1 MLKRLDATRGN
12 MLKAIFAFSIPL
24 ILATIA
30 QTLFDVADK
39 AVLGHMAG
47 NAAVAAVGATGAV
60 TSLIINGAV
69 GLSTGTTIVLS
80 RFWGQRDKEK
90 IRSTIDT
97 SLITAIGFGII
108 VAIAGF
114 FLSPMFLT
122 ITNCPDEC
130 FDGALL
136 YIRIYL
142 SAAPITLFYN
152 YGSAV
157 LRTTGD
163 SRRPLLYILAGGVVN
178 VVLNVILCFVLY
190 EKVAAV
196 AIATVASKLVSGLL
210 VAKRLC
216 SLEEDYARV
225 SIREMR
231 FDLQSFVRIF
241 RFGIPTAISNM
252 VIPLGNLQITSAI
265 NSYGVDAIAGNSAAT
280 SIHAT
285 VSAFSGGFSSAT
297 SIFMGQNIGAE
308 KPERVKKAFWYSA
321 ALNVVITGV
330 LGVLVFLS
338 GEIWIGLIIGF
349 DEANAINYGMSRLSY
364 VCLPVAVS
372 AINASIGGAIQAFG
386 YANIRSISNVAFNL
400 GFRIIWM
407 QLIYPLNQTFNMI
420 MQCYLV
426 SWLLNMAF
434 YLVLFAVVYI
444 RYMKFGIC
452 KKV

>member
-1 MLKRLDATRGN
+1 
-12 MLKAIFAFSIPL
+12 
-24 ILATIA
+24 
-30 QTLFDVADK
+30 
-39 AVLGHMAG
+39 
-47 NAAVAAVGATGAV
+47 
-60 TSLIINGAV
+60 
-69 GLSTGTTIVLS
+69 
-80 RFWGQRDKEK
+80 
-90 IRSTIDT
+90 
-97 SLITAIGFGII
+97 
-108 VAIAGF
+108 
-114 FLSPMFLT
+114 LT

-265 NSYGVDAIAGNSAAT
+265 NSYGVDAIAGNSAAA

-321 ALNVVITGV
+321 ALNVVITGA
-330 LGVLVFLS
+330 LGVLTFLS

-364 VCLPVAVS
+364 VCLPVVVS

-407 QLIYPLNQTFNMI
+407 QLIYPVNQTFNMI

-444 RYMKFGIC
+444 RYMKYGIC